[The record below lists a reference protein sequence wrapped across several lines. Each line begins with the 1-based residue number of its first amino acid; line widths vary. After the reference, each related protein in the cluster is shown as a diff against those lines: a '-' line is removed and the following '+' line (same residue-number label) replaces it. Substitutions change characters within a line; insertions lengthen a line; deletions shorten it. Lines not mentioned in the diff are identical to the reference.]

1 MADGLPLRDPYP
13 TAKPTS
19 MLGTLA
25 IGAIVIAALYFAR
38 EIFVPLALAILL
50 SFALGPLVLL
60 LRRWH
65 FGRVPSVIAA
75 VLLAFLVI
83 FGIGSVIG
91 TQLAYLADNLAE
103 YQSNISDKIHT
114 LRGSAT
120 GSGIVGRASG
130 VLKELGSEITK
141 ETPPPPP
148 PPLSPRAVP
157 RANQPQSQQ
166 PIPVEIHQPD
176 PTALQIIQTIIGP
189 LVQPL
194 ATTGIVIVFV
204 VFFLLQREDL
214 RDRFIRLAGARDL
227 HRTTEGLDDAAQRL
241 SRYLLVQSA
250 LNATFG
256 VLIGTGLWFI
266 GVPNPVLWG
275 IMAMMLR
282 FVPYIGPVI
291 AAVFP
296 ATLAVAVDPGWSM
309 LLWTGALFLAIEP
322 IMGQVAEPLLYGHST
337 GLSAVAVVVSAA
349 FWTWLWGPVGL
360 LLSTPLTLCLVVLG
374 RYVEHLEFL
383 DIILGNEPALTPQE
397 NFYQRMLA
405 NDPDEAA
412 RQAEDVLKE
421 KSLAE
426 YYDEVAIGGL
436 ALAQRDV
443 NRGVLDHEHRV
454 RIKESALEV
463 IDDLAD
469 HADASADEESGIR
482 TRKVVLCV
490 GGRGSLDEA
499 AAAMLAQLLHQQR
512 FAARVVSS
520 AAVAAENLFRLDVTE
535 IDMICLSYLE
545 PGSFTNARY
554 MVRRLRRRMPDV
566 RVVVGFWSLG
576 PDEARQAH
584 ALRETGADAVAA
596 SLRQAVELVTNEN
609 GRRSIPAAP
618 AIAEA

>member
-1 MADGLPLRDPYP
+1 
-13 TAKPTS
+13 
-19 MLGTLA
+19 
-25 IGAIVIAALYFAR
+25 
-38 EIFVPLALAILL
+38 
-50 SFALGPLVLL
+50 
-60 LRRWH
+60 
-65 FGRVPSVIAA
+65 
-75 VLLAFLVI
+75 
-83 FGIGSVIG
+83 
-91 TQLAYLADNLAE
+91 
-103 YQSNISDKIHT
+103 
-114 LRGSAT
+114 
-120 GSGIVGRASG
+120 
-130 VLKELGSEITK
+130 
-141 ETPPPPP
+141 
-148 PPLSPRAVP
+148 
-157 RANQPQSQQ
+157 
-166 PIPVEIHQPD
+166 
-176 PTALQIIQTIIGP
+176 
-189 LVQPL
+189 
-194 ATTGIVIVFV
+194 
-204 VFFLLQREDL
+204 
-214 RDRFIRLAGARDL
+214 
-227 HRTTEGLDDAAQRL
+227 
-241 SRYLLVQSA
+241 
-250 LNATFG
+250 
-256 VLIGTGLWFI
+256 
-266 GVPNPVLWG
+266 
-275 IMAMMLR
+275 
-282 FVPYIGPVI
+282 
-291 AAVFP
+291 
-296 ATLAVAVDPGWSM
+296 
-309 LLWTGALFLAIEP
+309 
-322 IMGQVAEPLLYGHST
+322 MGQVAEPLLYGHST

-469 HADASADEESGIR
+469 HADASADEVSGIR
-482 TRKVVLCV
+482 TRRVVLCV

-576 PDEARQAH
+576 ADEARQAH